1 MEREKIVQRPLKR
14 KKYRLFSEGK
24 QIHDTVHFN
33 YIQDLLSSKCVMLAV
48 FNAIYVPTY
57 ARFTHFKLRFNPQ
70 FKYMIF
76 TFQHHT
82 WKLNLYFTILLQ
94 WHPVPVLHHDLVVWQ
109 YLVESAN
116 SAASHKSI
124 LPLNFEVHH
133 SWYLWFAEL
142 SFHYLAAVHLWGKGW
157 LSFWSSLSPPVCL
170 SKDRRRV
177 WKHLCSEFLL
187 LKNKN
192 KTGNGTVVWWIK
204 LSLRESSP
212 YL

>member
-1 MEREKIVQRPLKR
+1 MNFFRTT
-14 KKYRLFSEGK
+14 
-24 QIHDTVHFN
+24 DTTDTTDTT
-33 YIQDLLSSKCVMLAV
+33 IWKPGLSSKCVMLAV

-76 TFQHHT
+76 MFQHHT
-82 WKLNLYFTILLQ
+82 WKLNLNFTMLLQ

-142 SFHYLAAVHLWGKGW
+142 SFHHLAAVRLWGKGW

-212 YL
+212 YLSTFSYLAL